1 MTNEVWGHQNLDKL
15 QSAAQ
20 TKNEIIVDIQAR
32 VVELGLKNQRN
43 RPNMYIKLVPLMLHN
58 SQRDEIW

>member
-1 MTNEVWGHQNLDKL
+1 MINQNLDKL

-43 RPNMYIKLVPLMLHN
+43 RPNMYMCTAN
-58 SQRDEIW
+58 

>member
-1 MTNEVWGHQNLDKL
+1 MTNEVWGHQNLDKQ

-43 RPNMYIKLVPLMLHN
+43 RPNMYMCTAN
-58 SQRDEIW
+58 